1 MNAFA
6 ELVAFD
12 RLLERIGSDVDLTDP
27 EAVNALMEGE
37 SNLKE
42 MAEALLDDLDEAD
55 ILAKGLAGKIA
66 ELESRKTVHDNQI
79 KAVKAVL
86 FKVIERLPP
95 DNKGKRTLRLATA
108 TISYTAGASKV
119 VITDESALPF
129 DMLSTT
135 DPTPDRKAIRA
146 ELDAGRA
153 VPGAV
158 LSNGEPTI
166 SIRRK

>member
-1 MNAFA
+1 MTDLFGELAAFG
-6 ELVAFD
+6 
-12 RLLERIGSDVDLTDP
+12 RLCETLGSEIDLTDS
-27 EAVNALMEGE
+27 EAVLALMEE
-37 SNLKE
+37 TNIKPAAEALIDDVDE
-42 MAEALLDDLDEAD
+42 AEALL
-55 ILAKGLAGKIA
+55 KGLQAKIDEFTA
-66 ELESRKTVHDNQI
+66 RKTLHENTI
-79 KAVKAVL
+79 KAAKQWL
-86 FKVIERLPP
+86 FKIVEQLPP
-95 DNKGKRTLRLATA
+95 KKGKRTLRLPTA
-108 TISYTAGASKV
+108 TVSYTAGASKV